1 MSLVNKEG
9 VFTSQDIPELRY
21 TSGRRGLLFTGTL
34 PTTLQI
40 GMLDPDD
47 DSFEAYTDGTITSSP
62 TSFLVNSIPTAG
74 LALNVSGGSPNF
86 KILDA
91 GIIDD

>member
-1 MSLVNKEG
+1 MTAITATG
-9 VFTSQDIPELRY
+9 VYESNTIPELRY
-21 TSGRRGLLFTGTL
+21 TSGRRGLLFSGTL
-34 PTTLQI
+34 PTTLEV

-47 DSFEAYTDGTITSSP
+47 GSFEAFTDGAVTASP
-62 TSFLVNSIPTAG
+62 TSFLVNSVPTAG

-86 KILDA
+86 KIIDA